1 MYAPAHIIKDLKYLN
16 CLFLELVIEM
26 GIPIYTKTFKIKSKI
41 GDSLEVRIEK
51 LGLGEQAEILYRII
65 RGKDR
70 RIARSD
76 RIVLFK
82 GELEKISEFLEET
95 FLRREFPD

>member
-1 MYAPAHIIKDLKYLN
+1 
-16 CLFLELVIEM
+16 M
-26 GIPIYTKTFKIKSKI
+26 GVPINMKTYKIKSKI
-41 GDSLEVRIEK
+41 GDPLEVRIEK
-51 LGLGEQAEILYRII
+51 IGGGQKAAILYRII